1 MKLTITL
8 KWVPNTEQFDLLKIR
23 SRVAKRTVKVFNQ
36 ACDYAFAVAWDT
48 GTVRQFDLHREVYV
62 TLRDKFDFSAQLCI
76 RAISKVTDCYKGDRK
91 RKHTFRPLGPT
102 VYDSRVLSYKEDCVS
117 IWAMGGRLKIP
128 FVCGNHQALY
138 PEHIRGKADL
148 ILRKRLQSKGTNFSK
163 CLLKKRRRKEQLFAR
178 DVNHVISKKVVA
190 KAEGTSRGIA
200 LEDLKG
206 NPTRG

>member
-1 MKLTITL
+1 M
-8 KWVPNTEQFDLLKIR
+8 
-23 SRVAKRTVKVFNQ
+23 
-36 ACDYAFAVAWDT
+36 
-48 GTVRQFDLHREVYV
+48 
-62 TLRDKFDFSAQLCI
+62 
-76 RAISKVTDCYKGDRK
+76 
-91 RKHTFRPLGPT
+91 
-102 VYDSRVLSYKEDCVS
+102 
-117 IWAMGGRLKIP
+117 KIP

-206 NPTRG
+206 IRRRITASRSQRRSHHSRSFRQLRGFVEYKACLRGVPVVAVDSRNTSPHCPSCGRIHKANRLSQSLFSCVLCGFSGHADHIVAINMGRRASVNRPDVDATLSGEPQATDFSR